1 MTQTVPKRIALTP
14 DDRER
19 MRRLS
24 EEVRGRLQEM
34 ALITT
39 RTLGIPLDKDTVVKF
54 APVTTESQAEL
65 GAVTNIEIVCGPTGC
80 GCYVEPQGICEFPC
94 GAAGPL

>member
-1 MTQTVPKRIALTP
+1 MTNVTQQRAELRPE
-14 DDRER
+14 DRDR
-19 MRRLS
+19 MQRLS

-39 RTLGIPLDKDTVVKF
+39 RTLGIALDSQTAVKF
-54 APVTTESQAEL
+54 APQEL
-65 GAVTNIEIVCGPTGC
+65 DRGADETGMHIEIVCTPDGC
-80 GCYVEPQGICEFPC
+80 GCYVDPPGICEFPC